1 MIDRNSFISNYPR
14 SQITHDIDYYWLF
27 ELVQIIYKIYRTIYG
42 TGVLDDDDES
52 RSIVCPWV
60 YRSRRGRGPLRFI
73 SLGKWILLNST
84 SCDSNNYTIDVTQL
98 PSNIDPIL
106 SILTLLPSTRI
117 FHASHFPSLSLSLVV
132 ESLTGLP
139 RADRR
144 LSRFCARLT
153 AVCAEPATRL
163 AVLTVPHKARHDR
176 CVPRVIVITRVVL
189 IPREV
194 IDTINKSA
202 GTYRL
207 ARSHVDQAGGR
218 MGLDYRAQ

>member
-1 MIDRNSFISNYPR
+1 MNPVELDELWFEQLHNRRNAIA
-14 SQITHDIDYYWLF
+14 F
-27 ELVQIIYKIYRTIYG
+27 E
-42 TGVLDDDDES
+42 
-52 RSIVCPWV
+52 
-60 YRSRRGRGPLRFI
+60 YRSDPLHSHSSSFDADI
-73 SLGKWILLNST
+73 SRVPFS
-84 SCDSNNYTIDVTQL
+84 
-98 PSNIDPIL
+98 
-106 SILTLLPSTRI
+106 
-117 FHASHFPSLSLSLVV
+117 FSLSLVV

>member
-1 MIDRNSFISNYPR
+1 MKIGKPPFRRKRICLSCFCWISFDFPTLPNKPFVLLIVLWFSKFNILNEKTYKNRYILALFIFIIFVRIISLYFVRNSKILMIDRNSFISNYPR

-42 TGVLDDDDES
+42 TDVLDDDDES

-117 FHASHFPSLSLSLVV
+117 FHASHFPSLSLS
-132 ESLTGLP
+132 
-139 RADRR
+139 RR
-144 LSRFCARLT
+144 RIA
-153 AVCAEPATRL
+153 
-163 AVLTVPHKARHDR
+163 
-176 CVPRVIVITRVVL
+176 
-189 IPREV
+189 
-194 IDTINKSA
+194 N
-202 GTYRL
+202 
-207 ARSHVDQAGGR
+207 RST
-218 MGLDYRAQ
+218 